1 VVCSYLGKR
10 KVEAGEPPDVRKPD
24 VYHWISQ
31 REVLRTT
38 CSWQTRGQ
46 NTSEMFEFID
56 KIHILFFPTFKNT
69 CGIRRH
75 KAWNHVLSR
84 RDNKYGISENSN
96 TEKRE
101 NYTGWVNS

>member
-1 VVCSYLGKR
+1 
-10 KVEAGEPPDVRKPD
+10 
-24 VYHWISQ
+24 
-31 REVLRTT
+31 
-38 CSWQTRGQ
+38 
-46 NTSEMFEFID
+46 MFEFID

-96 TEKRE
+96 TEKMTNVFFPEIELRAEQSLVDLE
-101 NYTGWVNS
+101 N